1 MTKLV
6 QKTENYVKQLLNKKL
21 SPKFLYHSYHHTIR
35 VVEKA
40 KEMLK
45 SITVTEAEAE
55 ALLLAAWFHDI
66 GYTISSDEHE
76 KHSIALATTFLKI
89 ENATPKLIEQ
99 VTQLIHVT
107 TIDVQPQT
115 LLEQMICD
123 ADCAHFSSK
132 NYDTISEL
140 LRKEWEL
147 LQNKTYTESEWLQE
161 NIDLFT
167 KKHQYHTPY
176 AIENWQIGK
185 DKNLIQLLKKQKKS
199 KTERKKEK
207 KQNKQLKLKQE
218 KAATPERGIETMFR
232 VTLKNHMELSAIAD
246 TKANILLSVNAIIL
260 SLALAN
266 LIPKLDN
273 PSNEYLIVPSAIFI
287 VMSVISII
295 FAILS
300 TRPNVTGGEFT
311 RQEIKNKKVNL
322 LFFGNF
328 HKMPLEEYTWGI
340 REVMKDKD
348 YLYDSMIKDLYFLG
362 KVLHR
367 KYKLLRLTYAI
378 FMTGIIVSVLSFT
391 IAFWI
396 NV

>member
-1 MTKLV
+1 MGV
-6 QKTENYVKQLLNKKL
+6 I
-21 SPKFLYHSYHHTIR
+21 PK
-35 VVEKA
+35 
-40 KEMLK
+40 
-45 SITVTEAEAE
+45 
-55 ALLLAAWFHDI
+55 
-66 GYTISSDEHE
+66 
-76 KHSIALATTFLKI
+76 
-89 ENATPKLIEQ
+89 
-99 VTQLIHVT
+99 
-107 TIDVQPQT
+107 T
-115 LLEQMICD
+115 LLEQIICD

-147 LQNKTYTESEWLQE
+147 LFDKVYTESEWLEE

-167 KKHQYHTPY
+167 KKHRYHTTY
-176 AIENWQIGK
+176 AIEHWQIGK
-185 DKNLIQLLKKQKKS
+185 NKNLIQLLKKQKKS
-199 KTERKKEK
+199 KSERKKEK
-207 KQNKQLKLKQE
+207 KQKKELQLKQE

-246 TKANILLSVNAIIL
+246 TKANILLSVNAIVL

-273 PSNEYLIVPSAIFI
+273 PSNQYLIIPSAIFI
-287 VMSVISII
+287 AVSVISII

-311 RQEIKNKKVNL
+311 RQEIKDKKVNL

-367 KYKLLRLTYAI
+367 KYKLLRITYAI
-378 FMTGIIVSVLSFT
+378 FMTGIIISV
-391 IAFWI
+391 IAFSVAFKMNI
-396 NV
+396 